1 MLRII
6 RITLAAICFVAVT
19 LLFLDFTGTLHLWFG
34 WLAKIQ
40 FLPAVL
46 ALNFVVIAILLVLT
60 LLFGRIYC
68 SVICPLGIFQ
78 DCVSN
83 LSSRRKGKKARFSY
97 SKEIKWLRY
106 GVLVLFVIALVA
118 GLNALVAL
126 LAPYS
131 AYGRMV
137 QSLLAPVWQW
147 GNNLLAWIAERQDS
161 YAFVTKD
168 VWLKSLPT
176 LIVAAVTFVV
186 VVALAWR
193 NGRTYCNTICP
204 VGTTLSFFSRFA
216 MFRPVIDKS
225 KCKSCHA
232 CERKCKAACIDVDNH
247 KIDYSRC
254 VDCFDCIDSCRL
266 GALKYRFAWGRGVG
280 SGSTGAKTP
289 QNAPVGSKMTSD
301 ESKNGQNRSSEVP
314 ASVAS
319 TSSAPES
326 VVRQG
331 SPTAEV
337 TDNGKGVSTIDATSP
352 VAEPVV
358 RQGSP
363 TAEVT
368 DNGKGVST
376 IDATSPVAEPVEATD
391 KGRRAFLVGGAAVIG
406 GSLLSSIP
414 MRAEEEEIKDK
425 KRDGG
430 FAEVLPKKA
439 PNRKTPI
446 TPFGSESVEKFYKHC
461 TACQLCVTVC
471 PNNVLRPS
479 SRLEH
484 LMQPEMSF
492 EKGYCRPECVKCSE
506 VCPAGAILK
515 ITPEE
520 KTEWKVGTAGVD
532 YDLCVVNRDGVSCGN
547 CAHHCPVGAIRMVR
561 KNPDDEKSPRIPSV
575 NEEKCIGCGA
585 CENLCPSRPISAI
598 TVNGYSVHHNV

>member
-1 MLRII
+1 MLRKI

-46 ALNFVVIAILLVLT
+46 ALNFVVIVILLVLT

-186 VVALAWR
+186 VVVLAWR

-301 ESKNGQNRSSEVP
+301 GSKNGQNRSS
-314 ASVAS
+314 A
-319 TSSAPES
+319 AP
-326 VVRQG
+326 
-331 SPTAEV
+331 T
-337 TDNGKGVSTIDATSP
+337 P

-561 KNPDDEKSPRIPSV
+561 KNPDEEKSPRIPSV

>member
-1 MLRII
+1 MLRKI

-186 VVALAWR
+186 VVVLGWR

-301 ESKNGQNRSSEVP
+301 ESKNGQNRSSAAP
-314 ASVAS
+314 TPVAS

-326 VVRQG
+326 
-331 SPTAEV
+331 
-337 TDNGKGVSTIDATSP
+337 
-352 VAEPVV
+352 VV

>member
-1 MLRII
+1 MLRKI

-161 YAFVTKD
+161 YAFVTKE

-176 LIVAAVTFVV
+176 LIVAAVTFIVV
-186 VVALAWR
+186 VVLAWR

-225 KCKSCHA
+225 KCKSCRA

-254 VDCFDCIDSCRL
+254 VDCLDCIDSCRL

-301 ESKNGQNRSSEVP
+301 ESKNGQNRSS
-314 ASVAS
+314 AAL
-319 TSSAPES
+319 
-326 VVRQG
+326 
-331 SPTAEV
+331 
-337 TDNGKGVSTIDATSP
+337 SP
-352 VAEPVV
+352 VAEPVEVTEPVV
-358 RQGSP
+358 RQDSP
-363 TAEVT
+363 T
-368 DNGKGVST
+368 
-376 IDATSPVAEPVEATD
+376 IEATD
-391 KGRRAFLVGGAAVIG
+391 KGRRAFLVGGATVIG

-414 MRAEEEEIKDK
+414 MRAEDDEIKDK

-547 CAHHCPVGAIRMVR
+547 CARHCPVGAIRMVK

>member
-1 MLRII
+1 MEHLWLTNTMLRKI
-6 RITLAAICFVAVT
+6 RITLAAVCFIAVT

-46 ALNFVVIAILLVLT
+46 ALNFVVIAAMLALT
-60 LLFGRIYC
+60 LIFGRIYC

-106 GVLVLFVIALVA
+106 GVLVLFVIALIA
-118 GLNALVAL
+118 GLNSLVAL

-147 GNNLLAWIAERQDS
+147 GNNLLAWIAEKQNS
-161 YAFVTKD
+161 YAFMTKD

-176 LIVAAVTFVV
+176 LIVAAVTFIVV
-186 VVALAWR
+186 VVLAWR

-266 GALKYRFAWGRGVG
+266 GALKYRFSWGRGVG

-301 ESKNGQNRSSEVP
+301 ESKNGQNRSS
-314 ASVAS
+314 A
-319 TSSAPES
+319 AP
-326 VVRQG
+326 
-331 SPTAEV
+331 T
-337 TDNGKGVSTIDATSP
+337 P

-363 TAEVT
+363 T
-368 DNGKGVST
+368 
-376 IDATSPVAEPVEATD
+376 IEATD
-391 KGRRAFLVGGAAVIG
+391 NGRRAFLVGGAAVIG

-520 KTEWKVGTAGVD
+520 KTEWKIGTAGVD

-547 CAHHCPVGAIRMVR
+547 CARHCPVGAIRMVK
-561 KNPDDEKSPRIPSV
+561 KNPDDEKSLRIPSV

>member
-1 MLRII
+1 MLRKI

-46 ALNFVVIAILLVLT
+46 ALNFVVIVILLVLT

-186 VVALAWR
+186 VVVLAWR

-204 VGTTLSFFSRFA
+204 VGTTLSIFSRFA

-232 CERKCKAACIDVDNH
+232 CERKCKAACIDVENH

-266 GALKYRFAWGRGVG
+266 GALKYRFAWGRWVG

-352 VAEPVV
+352 VAEPV
-358 RQGSP
+358 
-363 TAEVT
+363 
-368 DNGKGVST
+368 
-376 IDATSPVAEPVEATD
+376 EATN

-561 KNPDDEKSPRIPSV
+561 KNPNDEKSPRIPSV

>member
-1 MLRII
+1 MLRKI

-161 YAFVTKD
+161 YAFVTKE

-176 LIVAAVTFVV
+176 LIVAAVTFIVV
-186 VVALAWR
+186 VVLAWR

-301 ESKNGQNRSSEVP
+301 ESKNGQNRSS
-314 ASVAS
+314 A
-319 TSSAPES
+319 AP
-326 VVRQG
+326 
-331 SPTAEV
+331 T
-337 TDNGKGVSTIDATSP
+337 P

-363 TAEVT
+363 T
-368 DNGKGVST
+368 
-376 IDATSPVAEPVEATD
+376 IEATD
-391 KGRRAFLVGGAAVIG
+391 NGRRAFLVGGAAVIG

-547 CAHHCPVGAIRMVR
+547 CAHHCPVGAIKMVR
-561 KNPDDEKSPRIPSV
+561 KNPNDEKSPRIPSV

>member
-1 MLRII
+1 MLRKI
-6 RITLAAICFVAVT
+6 RITLAAICFVAIT

-301 ESKNGQNRSSEVP
+301 ESKNGQNRSS
-314 ASVAS
+314 A
-319 TSSAPES
+319 AP
-326 VVRQG
+326 
-331 SPTAEV
+331 T
-337 TDNGKGVSTIDATSP
+337 P

-358 RQGSP
+358 RHGSP

>member
-1 MLRII
+1 MLRKI
-6 RITLAAICFVAVT
+6 RITLAAICFVAIT

-186 VVALAWR
+186 VVVLAWR

-289 QNAPVGSKMTSD
+289 QNAPVGSKMTSN
-301 ESKNGQNRSSEVP
+301 ESKNGQNRSS
-314 ASVAS
+314 A
-319 TSSAPES
+319 AP
-326 VVRQG
+326 
-331 SPTAEV
+331 T
-337 TDNGKGVSTIDATSP
+337 P

-358 RQGSP
+358 RHGSP

-439 PNRKTPI
+439 PNRKTPV

>member
-131 AYGRMV
+131 VYGRMV

-301 ESKNGQNRSSEVP
+301 ESKNGQNRSS
-314 ASVAS
+314 A
-319 TSSAPES
+319 AP
-326 VVRQG
+326 
-331 SPTAEV
+331 T
-337 TDNGKGVSTIDATSP
+337 P

-439 PNRKTPI
+439 PNRKTPV

-598 TVNGYSVHHNV
+598 TVNGYSVHHKCVTGL

>member
-186 VVALAWR
+186 VVVLGWR

-280 SGSTGAKTP
+280 SGSKGAKTP
-289 QNAPVGSKMTSD
+289 QNAPVGSKMTSN
-301 ESKNGQNRSSEVP
+301 ESKNGQNRSS
-314 ASVAS
+314 A
-319 TSSAPES
+319 AP
-326 VVRQG
+326 
-331 SPTAEV
+331 T
-337 TDNGKGVSTIDATSP
+337 P

-532 YDLCVVNRDGVSCGN
+532 YDLCVVNRDGVNCGN

>member
-1 MLRII
+1 MLRKI

-137 QSLLAPVWQW
+137 QNLLAPVWQR

-186 VVALAWR
+186 VVVLAWR

-301 ESKNGQNRSSEVP
+301 ESKNGQNRSS
-314 ASVAS
+314 
-319 TSSAPES
+319 TAP
-326 VVRQG
+326 
-331 SPTAEV
+331 T
-337 TDNGKGVSTIDATSP
+337 P

>member
-1 MLRII
+1 MLRKI

-266 GALKYRFAWGRGVG
+266 GALKYRFAWGRGGG

-301 ESKNGQNRSSEVP
+301 ESKNGQNRSS
-314 ASVAS
+314 A
-319 TSSAPES
+319 AP
-326 VVRQG
+326 
-331 SPTAEV
+331 T
-337 TDNGKGVSTIDATSP
+337 P

-363 TAEVT
+363 TAEAT

>member
-1 MLRII
+1 MLRKI
-6 RITLAAICFVAVT
+6 RITLAALCFVAIT
-19 LLFLDFTGTLHLWFG
+19 LLFLDFTGTIHLWFG

-46 ALNFVVIAILLVLT
+46 ALNVAVVAVLLLLT
-60 LLFGRIYC
+60 LIFGRIYC
-68 SVICPLGIFQ
+68 SVICPMGVFQ

-83 LSSRRKGKKARFSY
+83 LSSRRKGKKARFTY
-97 SKEIKWLRY
+97 SKEKKWLRY
-106 GVLVLFVIALVA
+106 GMLVFFVVTLVA
-118 GLNALVAL
+118 GLNAIAVL

-147 GNNLLAWIAERQDS
+147 GNNLLAWIAERRDS
-161 YAFVTKD
+161 YAFVTKE

-176 LIVAAVTFVV
+176 LIIAAVTFAVV
-186 VVALAWR
+186 VILAWK

-204 VGTTLSFFSRFA
+204 VGTVLSFFSRFA
-216 MFRPVIDKS
+216 MFRPMIDKS

-232 CERKCKAACIDVDNH
+232 CEKKCKAACIDVDNH
-247 KIDYSRC
+247 QIDHSRC

-266 GALKYRFAWGRGVG
+266 GALKYRFAWGRSVT
-280 SGSTGAKTP
+280 STG
-289 QNAPVGSKMTSD
+289 S
-301 ESKNGQNRSSEVP
+301 
-314 ASVAS
+314 
-319 TSSAPES
+319 
-326 VVRQG
+326 
-331 SPTAEV
+331 V
-337 TDNGKGVSTIDATSP
+337 TDTHRA
-352 VAEPVV
+352 A
-358 RQGSP
+358 
-363 TAEVT
+363 
-368 DNGKGVST
+368 
-376 IDATSPVAEPVEATD
+376 SPVAEPVEATVVRQGSPTVVRQGSPTTEVTD
-391 KGRRAFLVGGAAVIG
+391 NGRRAFLIGGAAVIG

-414 MRAEEEEIKDK
+414 MKAEEEEIKDK

-430 FAEVLPKKA
+430 FAEIIPKKA
-439 PNRKTPI
+439 PKRRNPI
-446 TPFGSESVEKFYKHC
+446 TPFGSQSIEHFYQHC

-520 KTEWKVGTAGVD
+520 KTSWKVGTAGVD
-532 YDLCVVNRDGVSCGN
+532 YDLCVVNRDGVHCGN
-547 CAHHCPVGAIRMVR
+547 CARHCPVGAIKMVK
-561 KNPDDEKSPRIPSV
+561 KNPDDEKSLRIPSV

-598 TVNGYSVHHNV
+598 TVNGYEVHHNV

>member
-1 MLRII
+1 MLRKI
-6 RITLAAICFVAVT
+6 RITLAAICFVAIT
-19 LLFLDFTGTLHLWFG
+19 LLFLDFTGTVHLWFG

-46 ALNFVVIAILLVLT
+46 ALNAAVIAVLLALT
-60 LLFGRIYC
+60 LLFGRLYC
-68 SVICPLGIFQ
+68 SVVCPLGVFQ

-83 LSSRRKGKKARFSY
+83 LSSRRKGKKARFTY

-137 QSLLAPVWQW
+137 QSILAPVWQW
-147 GNNLLAWIAERQDS
+147 GNNLLAWIAGKQDS
-161 YAFVTKD
+161 YAFVTEE

-176 LIVAAVTFVV
+176 LIVAAVTFVAV
-186 VVALAWR
+186 VVLAWK
-193 NGRTYCNTICP
+193 NGRTWCNTICP

-225 KCKSCHA
+225 KCRRCHA
-232 CERKCKAACIDVDNH
+232 CEKKCKAACIDVDNQR
-247 KIDYSRC
+247 IDYSRC

-266 GALKYRFAWGRGVG
+266 GALKYRFAWG
-280 SGSTGAKTP
+280 K
-289 QNAPVGSKMTSD
+289 
-301 ESKNGQNRSSEVP
+301 
-314 ASVAS
+314 
-319 TSSAPES
+319 
-326 VVRQG
+326 
-331 SPTAEV
+331 
-337 TDNGKGVSTIDATSP
+337 
-352 VAEPVV
+352 
-358 RQGSP
+358 
-363 TAEVT
+363 
-368 DNGKGVST
+368 
-376 IDATSPVAEPVEATD
+376 PVAEPVEATEPAEETEDVVRQGSPTVVRQGSPTVVRQSLPTSGEAD

-406 GSLLSSIP
+406 GSLLSSLP
-414 MRAEEEEIKDK
+414 LAAEEEIKDK

-430 FAEVLPKKA
+430 FAEIIPKKA
-439 PNRKTPI
+439 PARKIPV
-446 TPFGSESVEKFYKHC
+446 TPFGSESVARFYRHC

-520 KTEWKVGTAGVD
+520 KTNWKVGTASVD
-532 YDLCVVNRDGVSCGN
+532 YDLCVVNRDGVRCGN
-547 CAHHCPVGAIRMVR
+547 CARHCPVGAISMVR
-561 KNPDDEKSPRIPSV
+561 KDPGDDKSPRIPSV

-585 CENLCPSRPISAI
+585 CENLCPSRPVSAI
-598 TVNGYSVHHNV
+598 TVNGYSVHHNA

>member
-1 MLRII
+1 MLRKI

-118 GLNALVAL
+118 GLNSLVAL

-161 YAFVTKD
+161 YAFVTKE

-176 LIVAAVTFVV
+176 LIVAAVTFIVV
-186 VVALAWR
+186 VVLAWR

-225 KCKSCHA
+225 KCKSCRA
-232 CERKCKAACIDVDNH
+232 CERKCKAACIDIDNH
-247 KIDYSRC
+247 RIDYSRC
-254 VDCFDCIDSCRL
+254 VDCFNCIDSCRL

-301 ESKNGQNRSSEVP
+301 ESKNGQNRSS
-314 ASVAS
+314 AAL
-319 TSSAPES
+319 
-326 VVRQG
+326 
-331 SPTAEV
+331 
-337 TDNGKGVSTIDATSP
+337 SP
-352 VAEPVV
+352 VAEPVEVTEPVV
-358 RQGSP
+358 RQDSP
-363 TAEVT
+363 T
-368 DNGKGVST
+368 
-376 IDATSPVAEPVEATD
+376 IEATD
-391 KGRRAFLVGGAAVIG
+391 KGRRAFLVGGATVIG

-414 MRAEEEEIKDK
+414 MRAEDDEIKDK

-547 CAHHCPVGAIRMVR
+547 CARHCPVGAIKMVK
-561 KNPDDEKSPRIPSV
+561 KNPEDEKSPRIPSV

>member
-1 MLRII
+1 MLRKI

-186 VVALAWR
+186 VVVLAWR

-301 ESKNGQNRSSEVP
+301 ESKNGQNRSS
-314 ASVAS
+314 A
-319 TSSAPES
+319 AP
-326 VVRQG
+326 
-331 SPTAEV
+331 T
-337 TDNGKGVSTIDATSP
+337 P

-363 TAEVT
+363 T
-368 DNGKGVST
+368 
-376 IDATSPVAEPVEATD
+376 IEATD
-391 KGRRAFLVGGAAVIG
+391 NGRRAFLVGGAAVIG
-406 GSLLSSIP
+406 GSLLPSIP

>member
-1 MLRII
+1 MLRKI

-118 GLNALVAL
+118 GLNSLVAL

-161 YAFVTKD
+161 YAFVTKE

-176 LIVAAVTFVV
+176 LIVAAVTFIVV
-186 VVALAWR
+186 VVLAWR

-232 CERKCKAACIDVDNH
+232 CERKCKAVCIDVDNH

-254 VDCFDCIDSCRL
+254 IDCFDCIDSCRL

-301 ESKNGQNRSSEVP
+301 ESKNGQNRSS
-314 ASVAS
+314 A
-319 TSSAPES
+319 AP
-326 VVRQG
+326 
-331 SPTAEV
+331 T
-337 TDNGKGVSTIDATSP
+337 P

>member
-1 MLRII
+1 MLRKI

-176 LIVAAVTFVV
+176 LIVAAVTFIVV
-186 VVALAWR
+186 VVLAWR

-301 ESKNGQNRSSEVP
+301 ESKNGQNRSS
-314 ASVAS
+314 A
-319 TSSAPES
+319 AP
-326 VVRQG
+326 
-331 SPTAEV
+331 T
-337 TDNGKGVSTIDATSP
+337 P

-363 TAEVT
+363 TT
-368 DNGKGVST
+368 
-376 IDATSPVAEPVEATD
+376 EATD
-391 KGRRAFLVGGAAVIG
+391 NGRRAFLVGGAAVIG
-406 GSLLSSIP
+406 GSLLPSIP

>member
-186 VVALAWR
+186 VVVLGWR

-301 ESKNGQNRSSEVP
+301 ESKNGQNRSS
-314 ASVAS
+314 A
-319 TSSAPES
+319 AP
-326 VVRQG
+326 
-331 SPTAEV
+331 T
-337 TDNGKGVSTIDATSP
+337 P

-363 TAEVT
+363 TAEAT
-368 DNGKGVST
+368 DN
-376 IDATSPVAEPVEATD
+376 
-391 KGRRAFLVGGAAVIG
+391 GRRAFLVGGAAVIG

-439 PNRKTPI
+439 PTRKTPI

-547 CAHHCPVGAIRMVR
+547 CARHCPVGAIRMVR

>member
-1 MLRII
+1 MLRKI

-106 GVLVLFVIALVA
+106 GVLVLFVIALIA
-118 GLNALVAL
+118 GLNSLVAL

-147 GNNLLAWIAERQDS
+147 GNNLLAWIAEKQNS
-161 YAFVTKD
+161 YAFVTKN

-176 LIVAAVTFVV
+176 LIVAAVTFIVV
-186 VVALAWR
+186 VVLAWR

-232 CERKCKAACIDVDNH
+232 CERKCKSACIDIDNH
-247 KIDYSRC
+247 RIDYSRC

-266 GALKYRFAWGRGVG
+266 GALKYRFAWGTGAANVLD
-280 SGSTGAKTP
+280 STGAKTP
-289 QNAPVGSKMTSD
+289 QNALVGSKMTSD
-301 ESKNGQNRSSEVP
+301 ESKNTQSHALDNLAASP
-314 ASVAS
+314 AA
-319 TSSAPES
+319 
-326 VVRQG
+326 RQG
-331 SPTAEV
+331 SPTRQNSSTA
-337 TDNGKGVSTIDATSP
+337 DNGKDASATIGAASSVDKS
-352 VAEPVV
+352 VA
-358 RQGSP
+358 
-363 TAEVT
+363 
-368 DNGKGVST
+368 DN
-376 IDATSPVAEPVEATD
+376 
-391 KGRRAFLVGGAAVIG
+391 GRRAFLIGGVAVIG
-406 GSLLSSIP
+406 GSLLSSLP
-414 MRAEEEEIKDK
+414 MRAEEVEIKDK

-506 VCPAGAILK
+506 VCPAGAILR

-520 KTEWKVGTAGVD
+520 KTVWKVGTASVD
-532 YDLCVVNRDGVSCGN
+532 YDLCVVNRDGVHCGN
-547 CAHHCPVGAIRMVR
+547 CARHCPVGAISMVK
-561 KNPDDEKSPRIPSV
+561 KNPDDEKSLRIPSV
-575 NEEKCIGCGA
+575 NEETCIGCGA

-598 TVNGYSVHHNV
+598 TVNGYSVHHNA

>member
-1 MLRII
+1 MLRKI

-186 VVALAWR
+186 VVVLAWR

-301 ESKNGQNRSSEVP
+301 ESKNGQNRSSAAP
-314 ASVAS
+314 APVAS

-331 SPTAEV
+331 SPT
-337 TDNGKGVSTIDATSP
+337 T
-352 VAEPVV
+352 
-358 RQGSP
+358 
-363 TAEVT
+363 
-368 DNGKGVST
+368 
-376 IDATSPVAEPVEATD
+376 EATD
-391 KGRRAFLVGGAAVIG
+391 NGRRAFLVGGAAVIG

-547 CAHHCPVGAIRMVR
+547 CAHHCPVGAIKMVR
-561 KNPDDEKSPRIPSV
+561 KNPNDEKSPRIPSV

>member
-186 VVALAWR
+186 VVVLAWR

-301 ESKNGQNRSSEVP
+301 ESKNGQNRSS
-314 ASVAS
+314 A
-319 TSSAPES
+319 AP
-326 VVRQG
+326 
-331 SPTAEV
+331 T
-337 TDNGKGVSTIDATSP
+337 P

-439 PNRKTPI
+439 PNRKMPV

>member
-1 MLRII
+1 MLRKI

-106 GVLVLFVIALVA
+106 GVLVLFVIALAA

-186 VVALAWR
+186 VVVLAWR

-280 SGSTGAKTP
+280 SGSTRAKTP

-301 ESKNGQNRSSEVP
+301 ESKNGQNRSS
-314 ASVAS
+314 A
-319 TSSAPES
+319 AP
-326 VVRQG
+326 
-331 SPTAEV
+331 T
-337 TDNGKGVSTIDATSP
+337 P

>member
-1 MLRII
+1 MLRKI

-46 ALNFVVIAILLVLT
+46 ALNFVVIVILLVLT

-147 GNNLLAWIAERQDS
+147 SNNLLAWIAERQDS

-186 VVALAWR
+186 VVVLAWR

-289 QNAPVGSKMTSD
+289 QNAPVGSKMTSN
-301 ESKNGQNRSSEVP
+301 ESKNGQNRSS
-314 ASVAS
+314 A
-319 TSSAPES
+319 AP
-326 VVRQG
+326 
-331 SPTAEV
+331 T
-337 TDNGKGVSTIDATSP
+337 P